1 MRPGFICTFLCSVK
15 KVLIISPY
23 PKGMAPSQR
32 FRYEQYLAF
41 LETKGIQFEFASFLT
56 QKSWNTFYKK
66 GHYFKKFVS
75 LLVGWIKRYGLLL
88 TAKKFDA
95 VFIHREM
102 KPFGFPFFEW
112 IFLGLHGEKSIY
124 DFDDAIWLPNFSH
137 SNRRFAFLK
146 RYGNVKFICKRV
158 KKVSVG
164 NDFLKAYARQFN
176 SSAYVIPTTIDTD
189 GYHNQVHAFNPNNKI
204 KLGWTGSHST
214 VSYLEELKPVF
225 IQLSK
230 QINFELIVISDKKPN
245 LEIPEL
251 RYFKWDK
258 ATEIKDLNRID
269 IGLMPIGDSDWDKG
283 KCGFKA
289 LQYMSLGIPAL
300 VSPYGVNK
308 NIVKHGRT
316 GYHCET
322 ESDWVENTVR
332 LTENL
337 TLLEEM
343 GKSARLFIE
352 NNYSVNANKDK
363 YLHLFS

>member
-1 MRPGFICTFLCSVK
+1 
-15 KVLIISPY
+15 
-23 PKGMAPSQR
+23 MAPSQR

-41 LETKGIQFEFASFLT
+41 LEDKGIEFEFSSFLS
-56 QKSWNTFYKK
+56 QKSWNSFYKK
-66 GHYFKKFVS
+66 GHFFKKFIS
-75 LLVGWIKRYGLLL
+75 LFTGWIKRYGLLFK
-88 TAKKFDA
+88 AKKFDK

-102 KPFGFPFFEW
+102 KPFGIPFFEW
-112 IFLGLHGEKSIY
+112 LFLGLYGKKSVY

-158 KKVSVG
+158 SKVSVG
-164 NDFLKAYARQFN
+164 NAFLKEYAQKFN
-176 SSAYVIPTTIDTD
+176 SNVYVIPTTIDTD
-189 GYHNQVHAFNPNNKI
+189 GYHNRSHTFDHNEKI

-214 VSYLEELKPVF
+214 VSYLEELESVF
-225 IQLSK
+225 KQLSK
-230 QINFELIVISDKKPN
+230 RIDFELIVISDKKPK

-251 RYFKWDK
+251 RYFEWNKS
-258 ATEIKDLNRID
+258 TEISDLDRID
-269 IGLMPIGDSDWDKG
+269 IGLMPIGNSDWDKG

-308 NIVKHGRT
+308 SIVKHGET
-316 GYHCET
+316 GFHCE
-322 ESDWVENTVR
+322 SDSAWINNTVY
-332 LTENL
+332 LAENL

-343 GKSARLFIE
+343 GKRARLFIE
-352 NNYSVNANKDK
+352 NNYSVRANKDK